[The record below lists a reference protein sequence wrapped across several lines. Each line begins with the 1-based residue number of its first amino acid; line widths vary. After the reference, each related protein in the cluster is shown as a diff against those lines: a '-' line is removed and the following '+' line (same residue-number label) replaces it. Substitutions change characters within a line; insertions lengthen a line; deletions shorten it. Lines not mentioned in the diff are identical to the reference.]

1 MFKKSTR
8 KKLIITISIISSAFI
23 SSAAFSKNIDTSDRS
38 MNPEDVR
45 NHKGKLSYYSKDYPN
60 VSACGFIAG
69 SKAGTRTVS
78 QVKTRDCAPNEDGVY
93 QNIPSGCS
101 LMDYINSCEK
111 QYFDD
116 TVGFAETPKD
126 FKDCEALKSIEWG
139 ENGKCFAPISFSKW
153 DSDSIKVFNVN
164 NKIDYFGK
172 ASFKCIN
179 GNYEFVDGVC
189 DNRETIGKNTINQN
203 SEEEYI
209 KTMEE
214 KIKKLAPIPK
224 NGIGDCDNGATYQHV
239 RVNGCPIMKDKKI
252 VAFGDRIYMYSCV
265 NNKWNLFGGTGECAK
280 NPEFDCPTNYN
291 GSDGV
296 VNKNPEDY
304 RDEQSAA
311 IVNNKLIIKDM
322 SWRTKSS
329 CRNPINDL
337 LCPLVVTSGSY
348 NGSTSFAK
356 PIFVKGCEG
365 IFLQQK
371 VQCSTKQLNPF
382 IGNCLLND
390 NASRL

>member
-1 MFKKSTR
+1 MLKKLT
-8 KKLIITISIISSAFI
+8 KLKLIIMTISFALI

-45 NHKGKLSYYSKDYPN
+45 NHKGKLSYYSKDYPT

-69 SKAGTRTVS
+69 SKVGTRTIS
-78 QVKTRDCAPNEDGVY
+78 QVKTKDCAPNENGVY
-93 QNIPSGCS
+93 QNISVGCS

-111 QYFDD
+111 QYFNDSI
-116 TVGFAETPKD
+116 GFAKPQTD
-126 FKDCEALKSIEWG
+126 FNDCDALKQIRWG
-139 ENGKCFAPISFSKW
+139 DGNQCVAPIASSKW
-153 DSDSIKVFNVN
+153 DSKPLKVFNTA
-164 NKIDYFGK
+164 KKDYIFGS
-172 ASFKCIN
+172 ASFKCVN
-179 GNYEFVDGVC
+179 GNYELIEGIC
-189 DNRETIGKNTINQN
+189 DNRPSIGKNTINQN
-203 SEEEYI
+203 SESEYI
-209 KTMEE
+209 KTIES
-214 KIKKLAPIPK
+214 KIKTLAPIPK
-224 NGIGDCDNGATYQHV
+224 GGIGDCDNGTVYQHT
-239 RVNGCPIMKDKKI
+239 RANGCPIMKDKKI

-280 NPEFDCPTNYN
+280 DPDYDCPTNYN

-296 VNKNPEDY
+296 VDNNPNDY

-311 IVNNKLIIKDM
+311 IVNNKLIINDM

-329 CRNPINDL
+329 CRNPINNL
-337 LCPLVVTSGSY
+337 LCPLVVTNGSY

-356 PIFVKGCEG
+356 PIFVKACEG

-371 VQCSTKQLNPF
+371 VQCSSKQLNPF

-390 NASRL
+390 NAPRL